1 MKIKIKKVYL
11 GVDMCVIITY
21 ISINETSQWRKK
33 MSSYEQYAKKYFG
46 QLKGYTIIHFKLEKE
61 DDMIFPVFIMKKANN
76 IIKVSV
82 SQDEEGNGGGH
93 LFIEE
98 AIQ

>member
-1 MKIKIKKVYL
+1 
-11 GVDMCVIITY
+11 
-21 ISINETSQWRKK
+21 
-33 MSSYEQYAKKYFG
+33 MSSYEQYAKEYFG
-46 QLKGYTIIHFKLEKE
+46 QLKGYTITDFKLEKE
-61 DDMIFPVFIMKKANN
+61 DDMIFPVFIMKKAND

-98 AIQ
+98 ATQWQIVT

>member
-1 MKIKIKKVYL
+1 
-11 GVDMCVIITY
+11 
-21 ISINETSQWRKK
+21 

-46 QLKGYTIIHFKLEKE
+46 QLKGYTITNFKLEKE
-61 DDMIFPVFIMKKANN
+61 DDLIFPVFIMKKGNEE
-76 IIKVSV
+76 IKVFV

-98 AIQ
+98 MV